1 MPRVLISRREIEDDM
16 LDSDNTRE
24 SEQSAG
30 ETPSCSTSLQHAK
43 RGNSKSETN
52 NAVAIVPSHERALAG
67 IFEISKALTAPSRL
81 EVTLAKVVDLLRSFV
96 QMRHGI
102 ISLFDGDGELDI
114 TAGWSESCDERCR
127 MYLPRKA
134 IDQIVTADTPLVAE
148 NIAVHSAFGAADMDV
163 LGISDAVSFIG
174 VPIRVDANVVG
185 TLTIDRLLDNRSRSW
200 LDYNIRLLPVIANL
214 VGQTVKSHRSF
225 ACDRE
230 QPMAEKERLQ
240 KQFGELKHH
249 ARERKKVNV
258 KGIIGDS
265 RALLGLLEKVAVVA
279 EAKITVLLRGESGT
293 GKELI
298 ARAIHELSPRAKRPF
313 IKLNCAAL
321 PETVLESEL
330 FGHEKGAF
338 TSAFNSR
345 KGRFE
350 LADKGTL
357 FLDEIGE
364 ISASFQAKLLR
375 VLQEQEF
382 ERVGGNQTIKVDVRV
397 IAATNK
403 NLEEAVARNEFRADL
418 YYRISV
424 VPLLVPALRERR
436 SDIRLLAAEFLKNF
450 NDENGRT
457 LTFDPSAIE
466 VLMNCDFPGNIR
478 ELENCVHRTAIMAEG
493 PSIGRNDFSCCQG
506 QCFAAA
512 LWKNRSGKSAL
523 QPGPIVPAPVNPA
536 TPPAAAASSAAV
548 AVPPA
553 ITGLPPLA
561 PAGAAQLNGSRTIDR
576 EGVIAAMERCGWV
589 QAKAARLLG
598 LTPRQI
604 GYVLRKYGI
613 EIKRL

>member
-1 MPRVLISRREIEDDM
+1 M

-30 ETPSCSTSLQHAK
+30 ETPSCCTSLQDAK
-43 RGNSKSETN
+43 RANSKPETN
-52 NAVAIVPSHERALAG
+52 NSVPIVPSHESALTG
-67 IFEISKALTAPSRL
+67 VFEISKVLTAPSRL

-96 QMRHGI
+96 QMRCGI
-102 ISLFDGDGELDI
+102 ISLLDGDGQLDI
-114 TAGWSESCDERCR
+114 TVGAGWSASCDERCR

-134 IDQIVTADTPLVAE
+134 IDQIVTTDTPLVAE
-148 NIAVHSAFGAADMDV
+148 NIAVHSAFSAADTDV
-163 LGISDAVSFIG
+163 LGASDAIRVSFIG
-174 VPIRVDANVVG
+174 VPIRVDASVVG
-185 TLTIDRLLDNRSRSW
+185 TLTIDRVLDNGSRSW
-200 LDYNIRLLPVIANL
+200 LDYNLRLLPVIANL
-214 VGQTVKSHRSF
+214 VGQTVKLRRAF

-240 KQFGELKHH
+240 KQFCELKRPV
-249 ARERKKVNV
+249 RERKKVYV
-258 KGIIGDS
+258 KGMIGDS
-265 RALLGLLEKVAVVA
+265 PALRGLLEKVAVVA

-298 ARAIHELSPRAKRPF
+298 AKAIHELSPRAKRPF

-403 NLEEAVARNEFRADL
+403 NLEEAVANNEFRRDL
-418 YYRISV
+418 YFRISV

-436 SDIRLLAAEFLKNF
+436 SDIPLLAAEFLKNF
-450 NDENGRT
+450 NDENART

-466 VLMNCDFPGNIR
+466 VMMNCDFPGNIR
-478 ELENCVHRTAIMAEG
+478 ELENCVHRTAIMAAG
-493 PSIGRNDFSCCQG
+493 PSIGRNDFSCYHG
-506 QCFAAA
+506 QCFSAV
-512 LWKNRSGKSAL
+512 LWK
-523 QPGPIVPAPVNPA
+523 PA
-536 TPPAAAASSAAV
+536 TPPAEAATSAAV
-548 AVPPA
+548 VVPPVVGEQA
-553 ITGLPPLA
+553 PLA
-561 PAGAAQLNGSRTIDR
+561 PVGAALINGAKIIDR

-604 GYVLRKYGI
+604 GYVLRKYEI

>member
-1 MPRVLISRREIEDDM
+1 M

-24 SEQSAG
+24 FEQSAG
-30 ETPSCSTSLQHAK
+30 ETPSCCTSLQDAK
-43 RGNSKSETN
+43 RANSKPETN
-52 NAVAIVPSHERALAG
+52 NAVPIVPSHESALTG
-67 IFEISKALTAPSRL
+67 DFEISKVLTAPSRL

-96 QMRHGI
+96 QMRCGI
-102 ISLFDGDGELDI
+102 ISLLDGDGQLDI
-114 TAGWSESCDERCR
+114 TVGAGWSESCDERCR

-134 IDQIVTADTPLVAE
+134 IDQIVTTDTPLVAE
-148 NIAVHSAFGAADMDV
+148 NIAVHSAFSAADTDV
-163 LGISDAVSFIG
+163 LGASDAIRVSFIG

-185 TLTIDRLLDNRSRSW
+185 TLTIDRVLDNGSRSW
-200 LDYNIRLLPVIANL
+200 LDYNLRLLPVIANL
-214 VGQTVKSHRSF
+214 VGQTVKLRRSF

-240 KQFGELKHH
+240 KQFCELKRP
-249 ARERKKVNV
+249 ARERKKVYV
-258 KGIIGDS
+258 KGMIGDS
-265 RALLGLLEKVAVVA
+265 PALRGLLEKVAVVA

-298 ARAIHELSPRAKRPF
+298 AKAIHELSPRAKRPF

-403 NLEEAVARNEFRADL
+403 NLEGAVARNEFRADL

-436 SDIRLLAAEFLKNF
+436 GDIPLLAAEFLKNF

-478 ELENCVHRTAIMAEG
+478 ELENCVHRTAIMAAG
-493 PSIGRNDFSCCQG
+493 PSIGRNDFSCYHG
-506 QCFAAA
+506 KCFSAV
-512 LWKNRSGKSAL
+512 LWK
-523 QPGPIVPAPVNPA
+523 PA
-536 TPPAAAASSAAV
+536 TPPAEAATSAAV
-548 AVPPA
+548 VVPPVVGEQA
-553 ITGLPPLA
+553 PLA
-561 PAGAAQLNGSRTIDR
+561 PVGAALINGAKIIDR

-604 GYVLRKYGI
+604 GYVLRKYEI

>member
-1 MPRVLISRREIEDDM
+1 M
-16 LDSDNTRE
+16 LDLKNNRE
-24 SEQSAG
+24 SEPTAEQ
-30 ETPSCSTSLQHAK
+30 TPSCCTSLGAK
-43 RGNSKSETN
+43 TDDSKSATI
-52 NAVAIVPSHERALAG
+52 NAVAVVPSQESALSG
-67 IFEISKALTAPSRL
+67 ISEISQALTADSRL
-81 EVTLAKVVDLLRSFV
+81 EVALAKVVGLLRSFV
-96 QMRHGI
+96 QMRHGM
-102 ISLFDGDGELDI
+102 ISLFDGDGELE
-114 TAGWSESCDERCR
+114 TTVGASCNESCNERGR
-127 MYLPRKA
+127 MYMPRKA
-134 IDQIVTADTPLVAE
+134 IDQILTTAMPLMAE
-148 NIAVHSAFGAADMDV
+148 NIAVHSAFTTADLDA
-163 LGISDAVSFIG
+163 LGVSDNIPVSFIG

-185 TLTIDRLLDNRSRSW
+185 TLTIDRVVDSGSRFW
-200 LDYNIRLLPVIANL
+200 LDYNLHLLPLIANL
-214 VGQTVKSHRSF
+214 VGQAVKLHRSYLG
-225 ACDRE
+225 DRVH
-230 QPMAEKERLQ
+230 PISEKDRQQKRFSELQ
-240 KQFGELKHH
+240 HP
-249 ARERKKVNV
+249 AREPNQIHV
-258 KGIIGDS
+258 KGMIGDS
-265 RALLGLLEKVAVVA
+265 SALRGLRQKVTVVA
-279 EAKITVLLRGESGT
+279 KAKITVLLRGESGT
-293 GKELI
+293 GKELV
-298 ARAIHELSPRAKRPF
+298 AKAIHELSPRAKRPF

-321 PETVLESEL
+321 SETVLESEL

-403 NLEEAVARNEFRADL
+403 DLEEAVARNEFRADL
-418 YYRISV
+418 YYRLSV

-436 SDIRLLAAEFLKNF
+436 SDIPLLAAEFLKNF
-450 NDENGRT
+450 NDENGRM

-466 VLMNCDFPGNIR
+466 VLINCDFPGNIR
-478 ELENCVHRTAIMAEG
+478 ELENCVYRTAVLAAG
-493 PSIGRNDFSCCQG
+493 PSIGRDDFACRQG

-512 LWKNRSGKSAL
+512 LRKSRSGNVAM
-523 QPGPIVPAPVNPA
+523 QPGPIVPLPVIPA
-536 TPPAAAASSAAV
+536 IPPAAAASSAAV
-548 AVPPA
+548 AVPPET
-553 ITGLPPLA
+553 IGQPLRG
-561 PAGAAQLNGSRTIDR
+561 PAGAVHFNATTMTDAER
-576 EGVIAAMERCGWV
+576 VIAAMETCGWV